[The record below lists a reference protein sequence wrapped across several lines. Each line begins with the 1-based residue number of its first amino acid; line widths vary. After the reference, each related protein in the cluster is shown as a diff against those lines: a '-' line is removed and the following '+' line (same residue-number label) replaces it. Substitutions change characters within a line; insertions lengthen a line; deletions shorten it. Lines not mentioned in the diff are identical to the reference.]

1 MTVTQV
7 QDGGVVFPCVVE
19 VEVRGATQAKRVAV
33 DFGLAPTSP
42 AASTRV
48 TLDEPVTATR
58 VDPDGRLLGWAMPSA
73 VPDPAP
79 PSVRWH
85 P

>member
-1 MTVTQV
+1 M
-7 QDGGVVFPCVVE
+7 
-19 VEVRGATQAKRVAV
+19 
-33 DFGLAPTSP
+33 SP
-42 AASTRV
+42 AASTHV
-48 TLDEPVTATR
+48 MLDEPVTATR
-58 VDPDGRLLGWAMPSA
+58 VDPDARLLGWAMPSA